1 MAKIVIDV
9 SLSAY
14 KYKEMY
20 RGTIKSLVAQSR
32 DGRMVQ
38 LPLNIFQQF
47 VTHQGIFGSFE
58 VEFDDNR
65 KLVGIQKLR

>member
-1 MAKIVIDV
+1 MAVIVIDV

-20 RGTIKSLVAQSR
+20 RGTIKNLVANSR
-32 DGRMVQ
+32 DGRTVQ
-38 LPLNIFQQF
+38 LPLKVFQPF
-47 VTHQGIFGSFE
+47 LTHHGIYGTFK

-65 KLVGIQKLR
+65 KLVGIEKVN